1 MSFGEPLVLLALI
14 ALPLLALAYLRQQ
27 GRRRAAAAAFARPPV
42 QPSVAPNRPRWRRHV
57 PMLLFALAL
66 GTLIVAAAR
75 PERTVAVPIE
85 RASIML
91 LTDVSGSME
100 ATDVRPNRLA
110 AVKRAAHRFVDEVPA
125 AVNVGVLAFNQTPR
139 VLTSPTRDRDAIHSS
154 IERMR
159 SSGGTASGEAIAT
172 ATRILA
178 NTPGELGRRPPAAM
192 VLISDGA
199 STSGRDE
206 VLAAE
211 EAKEEKIPIYTV
223 ALGTED
229 GTIEVERRDGTTE
242 TRPVPPDPEALA
254 EIARASGGKTF
265 TADTT
270 DGLSAVYERLGSQLG
285 TKNEKRQV
293 TSAVTGGG
301 LVLLL
306 AGAALSLGWLG
317 RPI

>member
-14 ALPLLALAYLRQQ
+14 ALPLLALLYLRQQ
-27 GRRRAAAAAFARPPV
+27 GRRRAAAAAFARPAV
-42 QPSVAPNRPRWRRHV
+42 QPSVAPRRPRWRRHV
-57 PMLLFALAL
+57 PMFVFALAL
-66 GTLIVAAAR
+66 GALIVAAAR
-75 PERTVAVPIE
+75 PQRTVAVPVE

-110 AVKRAAHRFVDEVPA
+110 AVKRAAHRFVDRVPDQ
-125 AVNVGVLAFNQTPR
+125 VNVGLIAFNQTPR
-139 VLTSPTRDRDAIHSS
+139 VLTSPTRDRAAIHTS
-154 IERMR
+154 IERME

-178 NTPGELGRRPPAAM
+178 STPGELGRRPPAAM
-192 VLISDGA
+192 VLISDGE

-206 VLAAE
+206 IAAAQ
-211 EAKEEKIPIYTV
+211 EAKDKKIPIYTV
-223 ALGTED
+223 ALGTES
-229 GTIEVERRDGTTE
+229 GTIEVERDDGTTE

-285 TKNEKRQV
+285 HRDEKRQV
-293 TSAVTGGG
+293 TSAVAGGG
-301 LVLLL
+301 LALLL
-306 AGAALSLGWLG
+306 AGAAMSLGWLG